1 MNKKTLLDRHSR
13 KFKERFMRKG
23 RTHKLIDEQLKNIA
37 KLEKNDPLQ

>member
-23 RTHKLIDEQLKNIA
+23 RTYKLIDEQLKNIA
-37 KLEKNDPLQ
+37 KLEKNNPLQ